1 MDKLIVA
8 RECQL
13 QSNTKGLDR
22 HDGDRSH
29 GRADRDVD
37 ERVLLS
43 VEGGDSVNHHGRE
56 NRHCQA
62 VKKEPWSWSAV
73 GSRHSRKCN
82 RWHHTWLHGVSQNL
96 INRFHG
102 LVRGRMKNDH
112 HRTEQA
118 HSTAQFSQNTQSLME
133 DV

>member
-13 QSNTKGLDR
+13 QSNTEGLDR

-43 VEGGDSVNHHGRE
+43 IEGGDSVNHHGRE

-62 VKKEPWSWSAV
+62 VKKKPWS
-73 GSRHSRKCN
+73 
-82 RWHHTWLHGVSQNL
+82 
-96 INRFHG
+96 
-102 LVRGRMKNDH
+102 
-112 HRTEQA
+112 
-118 HSTAQFSQNTQSLME
+118 
-133 DV
+133 